1 MGIELIL
8 IAVGTVVT
16 QALAGAGVIL
26 TAALAA
32 VGGTAL
38 ATGAAA
44 LAGTGGAI
52 GVATN
57 PFIANG
63 FNSAS
68 ADTYNNT
75 IIGMSNVVKDLNL
88 PFIPPMHI
96 N

>member
-26 TAALAA
+26 TAAPAA

-57 PFIANG
+57 PFVADG

-75 IIGMSNVVKDLNL
+75 MTGATTFLNGL
-88 PFIPPMHI
+88 DVPFIPQM
-96 N
+96 NLN